1 MRVIDDRAPDAR
13 GPRAARLRRPVIGER
28 ASHGGHA
35 RNAGVRRPE
44 RDHGAGV
51 PGARGAM
58 DVRGTEA
65 EGAGRDASRQRM
77 RGGPCR
83 QARGP
88 RGGTTLKD
96 ASSGHV
102 ARTSDERFAQVMESL
117 QRSMDAQQWRT
128 WFRDVRL
135 AGWSDGQLRIL
146 LPNRFYQE
154 WFQSKFHERVRQ
166 AAERACEGPVQV
178 VFLVPQEEPPAG
190 EPLTVAAPSDLPATS
205 GFVREAPAPEVVG
218 SPFEGDDLFDATPLN
233 PHYTF
238 ENFVTGPSNE
248 MAYASARGV
257 ADEPGT
263 NYNPLFI
270 HGAVGL
276 GKTHLLH
283 AIGNEFRRRFPQQ
296 RMCILSCEEFTNAF
310 IHALGH
316 NQVEAFRERLRR
328 VHLLVIDDIHFLAN
342 KERTQEEFFNTFNRL
357 HHLGCQIVLS
367 SDAAPSDI
375 PALKERL
382 VSRFTWG
389 LVTCL
394 EQPETET
401 RMAILSRKAQ
411 QFGLP
416 LAPEVVEF
424 IAAHF
429 RSNIR
434 ELEGALQSIK
444 ARAEI
449 EGVPVD
455 LGLAE
460 RALGGL
466 IRLPERKLDLE
477 TIAAAVCAHYQV
489 DVADLKSR
497 RRTRN
502 ISVPRQV
509 CMYLARELTHAS
521 LQEIGVW
528 FGGRDHTTVLFGVQ
542 KTEERMRQD
551 PRLAQLLGRLRDRL
565 GAS

>member
-1 MRVIDDRAPDAR
+1 MKDGGNSTGGVDRA
-13 GPRAARLRRPVIGER
+13 L
-28 ASHGGHA
+28 HG
-35 RNAGVRRPE
+35 
-44 RDHGAGV
+44 
-51 PGARGAM
+51 
-58 DVRGTEA
+58 
-65 EGAGRDASRQRM
+65 
-77 RGGPCR
+77 
-83 QARGP
+83 
-88 RGGTTLKD
+88 
-96 ASSGHV
+96 
-102 ARTSDERFAQVMESL
+102 DERFVHVMESL
-117 QRSMDAQQWRT
+117 QRSMDEQQWRT

-135 AGWSDGQLRIL
+135 DSWSDGQLRVL

-154 WFQSKFHERVRQ
+154 WFQSKFHDRVRQ
-166 AAERACEGPVQV
+166 AAERASEGPVQV
-178 VFLVPQEEPPAG
+178 VFLVPADEDASTTTTTTTTASSTP
-190 EPLTVAAPSDLPATS
+190 TFVAELPARPPV
-205 GFVREAPAPEVVG
+205 GAQLPA
-218 SPFEGDDLFDATPLN
+218 DDLFDATPLN

-257 ADEPGT
+257 ADDPGT

-283 AIGNEFRRRFPQQ
+283 AIGNEFLRRFPQQ

-316 NQVEAFRERLRR
+316 NQVDAFRERLRR

-357 HHLGCQIVLS
+357 HHMGCQIVLS

-411 QFGLP
+411 HFGVP

-434 ELEGALQSIK
+434 ELEGAVQSVK

-455 LGLAE
+455 LALAE
-460 RALGGL
+460 RALSGL

-489 DVADLKSR
+489 EVNDLKSR

-509 CMYLARELTHAS
+509 CMCLARELTHLS
-521 LQEIGVW
+521 LQEIGTW

-565 GAS
+565 GAA

>member
-1 MRVIDDRAPDAR
+1 MNERGSAGTLGSAEDRFQQV
-13 GPRAARLRRPVIGER
+13 L
-28 ASHGGHA
+28 
-35 RNAGVRRPE
+35 
-44 RDHGAGV
+44 
-51 PGARGAM
+51 
-58 DVRGTEA
+58 GT
-65 EGAGRDASRQRM
+65 
-77 RGGPCR
+77 
-83 QARGP
+83 
-88 RGGTTLKD
+88 
-96 ASSGHV
+96 
-102 ARTSDERFAQVMESL
+102 L
-117 QRSMDAQQWRT
+117 QRGMEAQQWRT
-128 WFRDVRL
+128 WFRNMRL
-135 AGWSDGQLRIL
+135 GSWADGQLKIL

-154 WFQSKFHERVRQ
+154 WFQSKFHDRVRA
-166 AAERACEGPVQV
+166 AAEKHTDGPVQV
-178 VFLVPQEEPPAG
+178 LFVVEDEDGPSVNGTDGEAVAEPTPA
-190 EPLTVAAPSDLPATS
+190 PLFVAPES
-205 GFVREAPAPEVVG
+205 APAP
-218 SPFEGDDLFDATPLN
+218 SPGWPDDLFDATPIN

-238 ENFVTGPSNE
+238 RDFVTGPSNE

-283 AIGNEFRRRFPQQ
+283 AIGNEFRRRFPEQ

-316 NQVEAFRERLRR
+316 NQVEAFRERLRK
-328 VHLLVIDDIHFLAN
+328 VHLLIIDDIHFLAN

-357 HHLGCQIVLS
+357 HQLGCQIVLS

-382 VSRFTWG
+382 VSRFNWG

-401 RMAILSRKAQ
+401 RMAILTRKAH
-411 QFGLP
+411 QFGITLP
-416 LAPEVVEF
+416 SDVVEF

-429 RSNIR
+429 RNNIR
-434 ELEGALQSIK
+434 ELEGAVQSVK
-444 ARAEI
+444 ARADI
-449 EGVPVD
+449 EGGVVD
-455 LGLAE
+455 LALAE
-460 RALGGL
+460 RALAGR
-466 IRLPERKLDLE
+466 IRMPERKLDID

-489 DVADLKSR
+489 EAGDLKSR

-509 CMYLARELTHAS
+509 AMYLARELTHLS
-521 LQEIGVW
+521 LQEIGAW

-565 GAS
+565 GAP

>member
-1 MRVIDDRAPDAR
+1 LKDGASSTGNGNL
-13 GPRAARLRRPVIGER
+13 GPP
-28 ASHGGHA
+28 
-35 RNAGVRRPE
+35 AGV
-44 RDHGAGV
+44 
-51 PGARGAM
+51 
-58 DVRGTEA
+58 
-65 EGAGRDASRQRM
+65 
-77 RGGPCR
+77 
-83 QARGP
+83 
-88 RGGTTLKD
+88 
-96 ASSGHV
+96 
-102 ARTSDERFAQVMESL
+102 DERFVQVMDSL

-135 AGWSDGQLRIL
+135 GGWTDGQLRVL

-154 WFQSKFHERVRQ
+154 WFQSKFHDRVRL
-166 AAERACEGPVQV
+166 AAERASEGPVQV
-178 VFLVPQEEPPAG
+178 VFLVPQDEDGPSAPAS
-190 EPLTVAAPSDLPATS
+190 APSTPT
-205 GFVREAPAPEVVG
+205 FVEEAPIREVVG
-218 SPFEGDDLFDATPLN
+218 NPLPADDLFDATPLS

-257 ADEPGT
+257 ADDPGT

-283 AIGNEFRRRFPQQ
+283 AIGNEFLRRFPQQ

-328 VHLLVIDDIHFLAN
+328 VNLLVIDDIHFLAN

-411 QFGLP
+411 HFGVP

-434 ELEGALQSIK
+434 ELEGAVQSVK
-444 ARAEI
+444 ARADI

-455 LGLAE
+455 LALAE
-460 RALGGL
+460 RALSGL
-466 IRLPERKLDLE
+466 IRLPERKLDLD

-489 DVADLKSR
+489 EVHDLKSR

-509 CMYLARELTHAS
+509 CMFLARELTHLS
-521 LQEIGVW
+521 LQEIGTW

-565 GAS
+565 GAA